1 MRLNDYIHDVE
12 RMKIA
17 RKSKKQFTRLDCAE
31 RIFDYNEKLFQDFI
45 STLTQEDFI
54 TYPSYAEY
62 AVLEDKLAKYL
73 GVNQNNV
80 SLATGSDSCI
90 KDLIQIT
97 CTEGSEILS
106 VSPCFPMY
114 FVYGF
119 GFGAKFTGIDYL
131 EFKEKGV
138 DAYLDHINENTRLAI
153 FTNPGSPYGEYTDP
167 AEISRLCKR
176 LEEKGV
182 ILLVD
187 EAYVDFSPGGCIPL
201 LEQHSNMIISRT
213 FSKGWGAAGTRVGYF
228 IANEDL
234 IDLVSK
240 VKLTYPISCT
250 SMKFASF
257 LLDNSSM
264 VEKYCNDTVRD
275 RNKLCD
281 LLEGA
286 GYDVVRAHTN
296 TIHFHESDGD
306 NSTTID
312 ILDQHGISFKCGGRK
327 TGTAVKVPGDMRTS
341 WIRLSVGP
349 DIHET
354 KFIKQIL
361 EGKK

>member
-62 AVLEDKLAKYL
+62 AVLEDKMAKYL

-138 DAYLDHINENTRLAI
+138 DAYLDHIIYKPR
-153 FTNPGSPYGEYTDP
+153 
-167 AEISRLCKR
+167 
-176 LEEKGV
+176 
-182 ILLVD
+182 
-187 EAYVDFSPGGCIPL
+187 
-201 LEQHSNMIISRT
+201 
-213 FSKGWGAAGTRVGYF
+213 
-228 IANEDL
+228 
-234 IDLVSK
+234 
-240 VKLTYPISCT
+240 
-250 SMKFASF
+250 
-257 LLDNSSM
+257 
-264 VEKYCNDTVRD
+264 
-275 RNKLCD
+275 
-281 LLEGA
+281 
-286 GYDVVRAHTN
+286 
-296 TIHFHESDGD
+296 
-306 NSTTID
+306 
-312 ILDQHGISFKCGGRK
+312 
-327 TGTAVKVPGDMRTS
+327 
-341 WIRLSVGP
+341 
-349 DIHET
+349 
-354 KFIKQIL
+354 
-361 EGKK
+361 